1 MSNPT
6 IDRPAA
12 LGVLQ
17 DAMDSVVATQGA
29 AISQAALLCTDAL
42 AGDGII
48 QAFGTG
54 HSRSFTM
61 EIAGRAG
68 GLDRREPTV
77 HQGPRHVRRRRPER
91 DPRPDRRTRPRPRPA
106 GSGTCT
112 TSGPRTCF
120 LIASNSGINGAV
132 VEMARLARDN
142 GNPVVAVT
150 SLAHSASEPSRH
162 PSGARLLDL
171 ADVVIDNRGVPG
183 DAGVALP
190 GGARIVPTSTMT
202 SVLVAQLLTA
212 EICLALTA
220 RGIEPPV
227 YLSANVDGGDAHNE
241 ALRARYAGR
250 LRRHEP

>member
-1 MSNPT
+1 MTNPT
-6 IDRPAA
+6 LDRPAA

-17 DAMDSVVATQGA
+17 DAMDSVVATQAA
-29 AISQAALLCTDAL
+29 AISQAARLCTEAL

-68 GLDRREPTV
+68 GLIAANQLSIKDLVMYGGGDPEEILDPTAERNPDLARRV
-77 HQGPRHVRRRRPER
+77 WDLH
-91 DPRPDRRTRPRPRPA
+91 DIRPA
-106 GSGTCT
+106 DV
-112 TSGPRTCF
+112 F

-132 VEMARLARDN
+132 VEMARLARDH

-162 PSGARLLDL
+162 PSGSRLLDL

-183 DAGVALP
+183 DAAFALP

-212 EICLALTA
+212 EICLALIA
-220 RGIEPPV
+220 RGIDPPV

-241 ALRARYAGR
+241 ALRTRYEGR